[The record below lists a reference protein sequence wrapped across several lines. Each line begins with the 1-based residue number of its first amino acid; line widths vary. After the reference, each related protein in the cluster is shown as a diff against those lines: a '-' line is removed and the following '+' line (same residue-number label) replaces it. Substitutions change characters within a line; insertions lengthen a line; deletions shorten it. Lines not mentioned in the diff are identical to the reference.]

1 MMAQPHYARRLGT
14 FSATMIVVGG
24 IIGAGI
30 FLSPAEVARRVAHP
44 TLILAAWL
52 LGGVIALIG
61 AVCFASRHPRRIP
74 SLSPETRRAGL
85 RP

>member
-44 TLILAAWL
+44 TLILAA
-52 LGGVIALIG
+52 
-61 AVCFASRHPRRIP
+61 
-74 SLSPETRRAGL
+74 
-85 RP
+85 